1 MLQFGCI
8 ADDYTGASDIASFIA
23 KGGLRTILVNGDAD
37 LSTIPEDS
45 QAVVVALKIRTCDPA
60 EAKGQAVKKFIQL
73 KELGAKTLYYK
84 YCSTFDCT
92 RLGNIGVVAD
102 AVMEEMGF
110 QYTVLC
116 PSLPVNGRT
125 VRNGVLYVN
134 EIPLS
139 KSSMRFHP
147 ITPMWDSSLSV
158 LMSEQ
163 SRYPVFNVAMEELL
177 DAAKWKEIIDGL
189 KGKHAHFYLV
199 PDYYEDRHAFEIVSA
214 FRDLRFFTGGSGLG
228 TALAKKMVEN
238 GLENNPIASS
248 ASKADGD
255 TLLLAG
261 SCSAMTR
268 AQVADYI
275 LKGNMT
281 MRLEPAALMD
291 DECGYLNT
299 VITFMMENRKGSP
312 LIYSS
317 TDPDQIEIIQ
327 KKYGVH
333 EISERIEQFFAR
345 IAEASV
351 NNGFKKLIIAGGET
365 SSAAIQ
371 KLGFSM
377 FKTGAS
383 VASGV
388 PVLTPL
394 NDPSMRIILKSGNFG
409 SKDFFT
415 TALEIISGRR
425 DRMGADN

>member
-37 LSTIPEDS
+37 LSTIPKDS
-45 QAVVVALKIRTCDPA
+45 QAVVVALKIRTCDPP
-60 EAKGQAVKKFIQL
+60 EAKWQAVKKFIQL

-92 RLGNIGVVAD
+92 RFGNIGVVAD
-102 AVMEEMGF
+102 AVMEELGF

-134 EIPLS
+134 EVPLS
-139 KSSMRFHP
+139 ESSMRFHP
-147 ITPMWDSSLSV
+147 ITPMWDSRISV

-163 SRYPVFNVAMEELL
+163 SRYPVYTFPAEELA
-177 DAAKWKEIIDGL
+177 DAAKWKEKMDGL
-189 KGKHAHFYLV
+189 RGRHTHFYLV
-199 PDYYEDRHAFEIVSA
+199 PDYYEDKHAFEIVSA
-214 FRDLRFFTGGSGLG
+214 FHDLCFFTGGSGLG
-228 TALAKKMVEN
+228 IALAKKIMEK
-238 GLENNPIASS
+238 GLENNPVASS

-275 LKGNMT
+275 QKGKKT
-281 MRLEPAALMD
+281 MRLDPVSLMN
-291 DECGYLNT
+291 DESGYLNT
-299 VITFMMENRKGSP
+299 VIKFMMESRKEAP

-327 KKYGVH
+327 ERYGAH

-345 IAEASV
+345 VAEVSV

-365 SSAAIQ
+365 SSATIQ

-377 FKTGAS
+377 FKTGVS
-383 VASGV
+383 VAPGV

-409 SKDFFT
+409 SKVFFT
-415 TALEIISGRR
+415 TALEIISGR
-425 DRMGADN
+425 